1 MRVGRATARGANEEL
16 FVVLSIQFSLVVM
29 YYIVLDLLVW
39 SEGGDRLFMWNDF
52 RGVGGCGGSVGW
64 VLVARQLWCGVW
76 HIGRDASLRV
86 VHNPKA
92 RPHMHYQKIQEL
104 NKTNVNTKTNA
115 LSQAARYAEWDRPD
129 RIGAAVSVSP
139 RSEFQWLNN

>member
-39 SEGGDRLFMWNDF
+39 SGGGDRLFMWNDF

-64 VLVARQLWCGVW
+64 VLVARCTVVVWCLAHW
-76 HIGRDASLRV
+76 QRRV
-86 VHNPKA
+86 FT
-92 RPHMHYQKIQEL
+92 RR
-104 NKTNVNTKTNA
+104 T
-115 LSQAARYAEWDRPD
+115 
-129 RIGAAVSVSP
+129 
-139 RSEFQWLNN
+139 

>member
-1 MRVGRATARGANEEL
+1 MISEVLEGA
-16 FVVLSIQFSLVVM
+16 
-29 YYIVLDLLVW
+29 
-39 SEGGDRLFMWNDF
+39 
-52 RGVGGCGGSVGW
+52 
-64 VLVARQLWCGVW
+64 VARLVGFSSPDVQLWCGVW

-104 NKTNVNTKTNA
+104 NKTNVNTKANA

-129 RIGAAVSVSP
+129 RIEVYISRVVSVAALPPQVRP
-139 RSEFQWLNN
+139 RTPYIILLYLPTSFLPDGERKEGG

>member
-1 MRVGRATARGANEEL
+1 MISEVLEGA
-16 FVVLSIQFSLVVM
+16 
-29 YYIVLDLLVW
+29 
-39 SEGGDRLFMWNDF
+39 
-52 RGVGGCGGSVGW
+52 
-64 VLVARQLWCGVW
+64 VARLVGFSSPDVQLWCGVW

>member
-1 MRVGRATARGANEEL
+1 
-16 FVVLSIQFSLVVM
+16 
-29 YYIVLDLLVW
+29 
-39 SEGGDRLFMWNDF
+39 
-52 RGVGGCGGSVGW
+52 
-64 VLVARQLWCGVW
+64 
-76 HIGRDASLRV
+76 
-86 VHNPKA
+86 
-92 RPHMHYQKIQEL
+92 MHYQKIQEL